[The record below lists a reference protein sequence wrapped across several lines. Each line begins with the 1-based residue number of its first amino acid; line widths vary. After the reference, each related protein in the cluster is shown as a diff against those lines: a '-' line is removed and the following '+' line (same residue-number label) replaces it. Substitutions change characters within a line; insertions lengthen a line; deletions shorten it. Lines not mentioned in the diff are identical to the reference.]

1 MANIIVSGYSQSFV
15 NGLYI
20 DQEDGTWRK
29 VVPVESDPGGFV
41 EIFFFAPTNLWYL
54 QGNAAYSTAS
64 GGTAQSDPTTL
75 NWSNSVKLAFEV
87 LNPTF
92 GLPAQSVALI
102 ESRFRT
108 VANFLRLRRQGQV

>member
-1 MANIIVSGYSQSFV
+1 MANIVVSGCSFELA
-15 NGLYI
+15 NGTYI

-29 VVPVESDPGGFV
+29 IVPVESDPGGFV

-54 QGNAAYSTAS
+54 QGNAAYSTAP
-64 GGTAQSDPTTL
+64 GGTAQSDPTSL

-87 LNPTF
+87 INPTF
-92 GLPAQSVALI
+92 GLPAAAVALI

-108 VANFLRLRRQGQV
+108 VANYLRLRNQGQV